1 MAVLGC
7 ARETRMYRRARP
19 WALRCLWVACALLVD
34 GCGDGRSGA
43 VDRDAAPRDALS
55 SDSRPGTDAGI
66 SDGGPMSTPI
76 CVPPALLVDTRAPD
90 AVVGAG
96 TAASCTEAALD
107 AALAVGGVITF
118 DCGAAP
124 HTITVTAEKRI
135 ERDTVLDGA
144 GRVTLSGGDATRILT
159 LSAPLDSPSPLLTLQ
174 RLTLQAGRAEGA
186 GGAVLRLGGSLT
198 IIDCVFRDNAA
209 SIDGLEMAGGALY
222 AVGGGATTIVGS
234 AFTGNRA
241 SNGGALGLFDSGL
254 VLVNSVVQGN
264 AATGMDD
271 SPGQAGSGGGVI
283 VDGAGKGVRVCG
295 SVVSDNQA
303 NTYGGGMLVFAR
315 DGQGSVEI
323 DRTAISGNR
332 IPDHAPAPSK
342 AGGLFLEGMPVTI
355 TATTISGNQSRSDG
369 GMFLGPGV
377 VLAMTN
383 TTIADNTAL
392 SSLAGGVSM
401 APGVTGAIRNCTFA
415 RNRAPG
421 PLAFAGAIVGGR
433 DVLLANTVIWGS
445 EVGDGYAPISCMDAL
460 LEGGGNLQWPIERA
474 GGVLDVPEAPCSPQV
489 QAADALL
496 GPLADHGGP
505 TLTILPAPGSPALEL
520 GRDCPPVDQRG
531 VPRRDPCTSGAVEA
545 PAALRPPPPR
555 PSPPRPLPWPWPDP
569 PTGHPPHAP

>member
-1 MAVLGC
+1 
-7 ARETRMYRRARP
+7 P
-19 WALRCLWVACALLVD
+19 
-34 GCGDGRSGA
+34 
-43 VDRDAAPRDALS
+43 
-55 SDSRPGTDAGI
+55 I
-66 SDGGPMSTPI
+66 STAI
-76 CVPPALLVDTRAPD
+76 CTPPALPVDTRAPD
-90 AVVGAG
+90 AVVGTG

-107 AALAVGGVITF
+107 AALAVGGVVTF

-135 ERDTVLDGA
+135 DRDMVLDG
-144 GRVTLSGGDATRILT
+144 GGQITLSGGNATRILT
-159 LSAPLDSPSPLLTLQ
+159 LSAPLDSDSPRLTLQ
-174 RLTLQAGRAEGA
+174 RLTLRAGRAEGA

-198 IIDCVFRDNAA
+198 VIDCAFLDNAA
-209 SIDGLEMAGGALY
+209 SLQGLEMAGGAIY

-234 AFTGNRA
+234 TFAGNRA
-241 SNGGALGLFDSGL
+241 SNGGALGMYDSGL
-254 VLVNSVVQGN
+254 VLVNSVVRGN
-264 AATGMDD
+264 EATGMDD

-283 VDGAGKGVRVCG
+283 VDGAGRGVRVCG
-295 SVVSDNQA
+295 AVVRDNQA
-303 NTYGGGMLVFAR
+303 NTYGGGVLVFAR
-315 DGQGSVEI
+315 DRQGSVEI
-323 DRTAISGNR
+323 DRTTISGNQ
-332 IPDHAPAPSK
+332 IPNHSTMPSK

-377 VLAMTN
+377 ALTMTN
-383 TTIADNTAL
+383 TTIAENTAL
-392 SSLAGGVSM
+392 SSLAGGISM
-401 APGVTGAIRNCTFA
+401 APGVTGTIRNCTLA

-474 GGVLDVPEAPCSPQV
+474 GGTSDIPEAPCSPQIL
-489 QAADALL
+489 AADALL
-496 GPLADHGGP
+496 GALADHGGP
-505 TLTILPAPGSPALEL
+505 TLTILPAPDSPALGL

-545 PAALRPPPPR
+545 PAALRPAPPR
-555 PSPPRPLPWPWPDP
+555 PPAWPWPEP
-569 PTGHPPHAP
+569 PTGRPPHAP

>member
-1 MAVLGC
+1 MHRC
-7 ARETRMYRRARP
+7 ARP
-19 WALRCLWVACALLVD
+19 WAPGFLWIACALLAD
-34 GCGDGRSGA
+34 GCGDGPSGP
-43 VDRDAAPRDALS
+43 VDRDAAPRDAVS
-55 SDSRPGTDAGI
+55 SDSRPGSDAGATDGGP
-66 SDGGPMSTPI
+66 SDGGPISTPI
-76 CVPPALLVDTRAPD
+76 CTPPVLPVDTAAPD

-96 TAASCTEAALD
+96 TAASCTEVALD

-135 ERDTVLDGA
+135 ERDTVLDGG
-144 GRVTLSGGDATRILT
+144 GRVTLSGGNATRILT
-159 LSAPLDSPSPLLTLQ
+159 LSAPLDSASPELTLQ
-174 RLTLQAGRAEGA
+174 RLILQAGRAEGA

-198 IIDCVFRDNAA
+198 VIDSAFLSNAA
-209 SIDGLEMAGGALY
+209 SIDGLEMAGGAIY

-234 AFTGNRA
+234 TFTGNRA
-241 SNGGALGLFDSGL
+241 SNGGALGLLDSGL

-264 AATGMDD
+264 AATGLDD

-295 SVVSDNQA
+295 AIVSDNQA
-303 NTYGGGMLVFAR
+303 NTYGGGMLVFSR
-315 DGQGSVEI
+315 DGQGRVEI
-323 DRTAISGNR
+323 DRTTISGNQ
-332 IPDHAPAPSK
+332 IPNHTQMPSK

-383 TTIADNTAL
+383 TTMADNTAL
-392 SSLAGGVSM
+392 SSLAGGLSM

-445 EVGDGYAPISCMDAL
+445 EVGDGYAPISCMDTL

-474 GGVLDVPEAPCSPQV
+474 SGVSDIPEAPCSPQIL
-489 QAADALL
+489 AADALL
-496 GPLADHGGP
+496 GPLTDHGGP
-505 TLTILPAPGSPALEL
+505 TLTVMPGPGSPALEH

-531 VPRRDPCTSGAVEA
+531 VPRRDPCTSGALEA
-545 PAALRPPPPR
+545 PASLRPVPPHPEPPR
-555 PSPPRPLPWPWPDP
+555 PPLWPWPVP
-569 PTGHPPHAP
+569 PTPRPPHAP

>member
-1 MAVLGC
+1 MD
-7 ARETRMYRRARP
+7 RRARP
-19 WALRCLWVACALLVD
+19 EFLWVACALLAG
-34 GCGDGRSGA
+34 GCGDGSSGA
-43 VDRDAAPRDALS
+43 VDRDAAAQDAVS
-55 SDSRPGTDAGI
+55 SDSRPRSDAGAGDGGM
-66 SDGGPMSTPI
+66 SDGGPASTPI
-76 CVPPALLVDTRAPD
+76 CTPPALLVDTRAPD

-107 AALAVGGVITF
+107 AALAVGGVVTF

-135 ERDTVLDGA
+135 DRDTVLDGG
-144 GRVTLSGGDATRILT
+144 GRITLSGGNATRILT
-159 LSAPLDSPSPLLTLQ
+159 LSAPLDSASPHLTLQ
-174 RLTLQAGRAEGA
+174 RLTLRAGRAEGA

-198 IIDCVFRDNAA
+198 VIDCAFLDNAA
-209 SIDGLEMAGGALY
+209 SIDGLEMAGGAIY

-234 AFTGNRA
+234 TFAGNRA
-241 SNGGALGLFDSGL
+241 SNGGALGLYDSGL
-254 VLVNSVVQGN
+254 ALVNSVVQGN

-283 VDGAGKGVRVCG
+283 VDGAGRDVRVCG
-295 SVVSDNQA
+295 ARVSDNQA

-315 DGQGSVEI
+315 DGRGSVEI
-323 DRTAISGNR
+323 DRTTISGNQ
-332 IPDHAPAPSK
+332 IPNHSSAPSK
-342 AGGLFLEGMPVTI
+342 AGGLFFEGMPVTI

-383 TTIADNTAL
+383 ATIADNTAL
-392 SSLAGGVSM
+392 SSLAGGISM
-401 APGVTGAIRNCTFA
+401 APGVTGAIRNCTLA

-460 LEGGGNLQWPIERA
+460 REGGGNLQWPVERA
-474 GGVLDVPEAPCSPQV
+474 GGGLDVPEAPCSPQILD
-489 QAADALL
+489 ADALL
-496 GPLADHGGP
+496 GALADHGGP
-505 TLTILPAPGSPALEL
+505 TLTVMPAPGSPALER

-531 VPRRDPCTSGAVEA
+531 MPRRDPCTSGAVEA
-545 PAALRPPPPR
+545 PAALRPGPPR
-555 PSPPRPLPWPWPDP
+555 PGPPRPPPWPWPGP
-569 PTGHPPHAP
+569 PTGRPPHAP